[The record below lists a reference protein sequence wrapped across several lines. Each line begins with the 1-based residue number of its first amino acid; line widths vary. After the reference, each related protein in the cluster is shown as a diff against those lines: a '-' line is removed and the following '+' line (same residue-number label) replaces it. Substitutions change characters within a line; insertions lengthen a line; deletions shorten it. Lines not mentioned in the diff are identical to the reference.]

1 MPNAQLKLIPSP
13 SIQTSPYHLYL
24 QTLSPTGRRSMA
36 SLLNTCTKLLSY
48 PGKAEDFDWPSF
60 SYAKAMM
67 IRSAMLQ
74 ADYAINTINMSI
86 SALKGVM
93 QTAFNL
99 ELINADRLAR
109 IKAVKPVKGNA
120 QKRQGRVLSAKEVK
134 ALIRA
139 CEKHSEPS
147 GIRNKALLLTALS
160 AGLRCSELCT
170 LTIADID
177 LQTGRLLVAS
187 GKGRKQRIVYVNR
200 QATEAIQAWLAIRT
214 NKPGPLF
221 VRILKGQHLSMLP
234 LTPNGITHLLQNF
247 RKQANIPPFS
257 PHDLRRTFIT
267 RLLEED
273 VDLNTV
279 RMMAGH
285 SDISTTIRYDKRN
298 ENSSKSIV
306 ACLSLG

>member
-1 MPNAQLKLIPSP
+1 MSNAQLKLIPSP
-13 SIQTSPYHLYL
+13 SIQTSPYHVYL
-24 QTLSPTGRRSMA
+24 QSLSPTGRRSIA
-36 SLLNTCTKLLSY
+36 SLLNTCTKLLGY

-60 SYAKAMM
+60 SYAKAMT

-74 ADYAINTINMSI
+74 ADYAINTINMAI

-93 QTAFNL
+93 MTAFNL

-109 IKAVKPVKGNA
+109 INAVKTVKGNA
-120 QKRQGRVLSAKEVK
+120 QKRQGRVLRAKEIQ
-134 ALIRA
+134 ALVGA
-139 CEKHSEPS
+139 CEKHSDPAS
-147 GIRNKALLLTALS
+147 IRNKALLLIALS
-160 AGLRCSELCT
+160 SGLRCSELCA
-170 LTIADID
+170 LTIANID
-177 LQTGRLLVAS
+177 LQTGQLLVAN

-221 VRILKGQHLSMLP
+221 MRILKGQHLSMLP
-234 LTPNGITHLLQNF
+234 LTPNGITHLLQNL

-279 RMMAGH
+279 RQMAGH
-285 SDISTTIRYDKRN
+285 RDIRTTICYDKRD
-298 ENSSKSIV
+298 ENSFYSKTAS
-306 ACLSLG
+306 LSLG